1 MSSLSVQNTLHNSQQ
16 GISYNRDTCTKN
28 ENCYSLFCLSPDNEF
43 LVGMTCFILE
53 KIWVVL
59 CLVGKNCGIKQKN
72 PKLQPTKTF
81 VRSEVSN
88 YQYYSKNCL
97 GNKSR
102 YIPSIIIIFHCYP
115 RITLLLFFLYQ
126 MTKDCDFSSIT
137 KCCIHFSVSFVL
149 SERVSFCKNH
159 AI

>member
-1 MSSLSVQNTLHNSQQ
+1 MHNSQQ

-81 VRSEVSN
+81 VQIDWE
-88 YQYYSKNCL
+88 
-97 GNKSR
+97 NKSR
-102 YIPSIIIIFHCYP
+102 YIPSIIMIYHCYH
-115 RITLLLFFLYQ
+115 RITLLLFFTYQ
-126 MTKDCDFSSIT
+126 MSKDCDFSST
-137 KCCIHFSVSFVL
+137 TRSCVHFFVSFVL
-149 SERVSFCKNH
+149 SERASFCKNH